1 MKPLTNVDISH
12 MLKDIPHFRGVYTRD
27 ILPKRIFKKE
37 CGVINTD
44 IISGIGKHWICYYN
58 DPKSKYIEFLDS
70 FGLSPAQEILTYLET
85 SGKDIIYNSSQLQA
99 NVSTKCGY
107 YCVYFIKERN
117 NGKSMYDILY
127 SFKQYPD
134 ITNERKIIVGTG
146 LSNKKRDLL
155 NKLYYD
161 PKIGY
166 SGINDLVRKSGLKQ
180 KEVKEFLDTVDTYTL
195 HKPIRKKFET
205 RRVYVKGI
213 DDQFQA
219 DLVEMRE
226 FSKENDGYNY
236 LLTVIDCFSKYSW
249 AIPIRNKT
257 AEEIIKSF
265 DNIFK
270 ERKPLKLQT
279 DKGKEFINKKFQSF
293 LKEHNV
299 KWFSTDSEFKA
310 SIVER
315 FNRTLKTKMWKY
327 FTQVGTRKWIDIVD
341 DLVYNYNHTYHTSIK
356 MTPIEGSEKENETQ
370 VYKNLYAK
378 EVKTNKVNKFKVGDK
393 VRISKYKSV
402 FEKGYLPNWT
412 TELFNV
418 SKVLKTNPVTYKI
431 KDFND
436 DEVTGIFYEQ
446 ELVKFDKQDQD
457 FEVEKILKTRTR
469 NKKKEYFVKWKGY
482 PISMSSWIP
491 AENLKD

>member
-12 MLKDIPHFRGVYTRD
+12 MLKYIPHFRGVYTRD

-44 IISGIGKHWICYYN
+44 RISGIGKHWICYYN
-58 DPKSKYIEFLDS
+58 EPKSEYIEFLDS

-99 NVSTKCGY
+99 NDSTKCGY

-117 NGKSMYDILY
+117 KGKIMYDILY

-180 KEVKEFLDTVDTYTL
+180 KEVKEFLDTIDTYTL

-236 LLTVIDCFSKYSW
+236 LLTVIDCFSKYAW

-299 KWFSTDSEFKA
+299 IWFSTDSEFKA

-341 DLVYNYNHTYHTSIK
+341 DLVYNYNNTYHTSIK

-402 FEKGYLPNWT
+402 FDKGYLPNWT
-412 TELFNV
+412 GELFSV

-431 KDFND
+431 KDYKNE
-436 DEVTGIFYEQ
+436 EVTGIFYEQ
-446 ELVKFDKQDQD
+446 ELVKFDKQGQD

-469 NKKKEYFVKWKGY
+469 NKKKEYKILWRGY
-482 PISMSSWIP
+482 PISMASWIP
-491 AENLKD
+491 AESFKN

>member
-1 MKPLTNVDISH
+1 M
-12 MLKDIPHFRGVYTRD
+12 
-27 ILPKRIFKKE
+27 
-37 CGVINTD
+37 
-44 IISGIGKHWICYYN
+44 
-58 DPKSKYIEFLDS
+58 
-70 FGLSPAQEILTYLET
+70 
-85 SGKDIIYNSSQLQA
+85 
-99 NVSTKCGY
+99 
-107 YCVYFIKERN
+107 
-117 NGKSMYDILY
+117 
-127 SFKQYPD
+127 
-134 ITNERKIIVGTG
+134 
-146 LSNKKRDLL
+146 
-155 NKLYYD
+155 
-161 PKIGY
+161 
-166 SGINDLVRKSGLKQ
+166 VRKSGMKQ
-180 KEVKEFLDTVDTYTL
+180 NEVKEFLDTVDTYTL

-236 LLTVIDCFSKYSW
+236 LLTVIDCFSKYAW
-249 AIPIRNKT
+249 GKPIRNKT

-265 DNIFK
+265 DEIFK

-279 DKGKEFINKKFQSF
+279 DKGKEFKNKKFQSF

-299 KWFSTDSEFKA
+299 IWFSTDSEFKA

-327 FTQVGTRKWIDIVD
+327 FTQVGNRKWIDIVN
-341 DLVYNYNHTYHTSIK
+341 DLVYNYNNTYHTSIK
-356 MTPIEGSEKENETQ
+356 ITPIEGSKKENETQ

-378 EVKTNKVNKFKVGDK
+378 EVKTEKVNKFNVGDK

-412 TELFNV
+412 TELFTV

-436 DEVTGIFYEQ
+436 EEVTGLFYEQ

-457 FEVEKILKTRTR
+457 YEVEKILKTRTR
-469 NKKKEYFVKWKGY
+469 NNKKEYFVKWVGY
-482 PISMSSWIP
+482 PNDMNSWIP
-491 AENLKD
+491 AESFKN